1 PLRKLE
7 RARSHRLALQ
17 AVHGLARVDDRT
29 LARQVEEEVRV
40 EALERERECVVV
52 LHDDVADRRVVLGV
66 RMFRL
71 RVHRALEDVLDV
83 GRLHLAAVVK
93 VNAALEEEG
102 VVPVVRRVP
111 PLGEPRDELSVAV
124 HLHERLLDVVEDD
137 RRRRRGGRGRQVEPG
152 RFGHGLHDQAL
163 RRLRRR
169 PRIVSSFAMIS
180 RRLTRSPQP
189 TLKTSP
195 PTEAAR
201 AASRLASTTL
211 SMYVKS
217 RDWAPSPWTSS
228 GFPRRP
234 QRMNRG
240 ITAAYSDFG

>member
-1 PLRKLE
+1 MSPALSAGDEPEHHPVELGQPLDVVVRVAHERDPVAAHPLRKLE
-7 RARSHRLALQ
+7 RARPHRLALQ

-40 EALERERECVVV
+40 EALERERERVVV

-66 RMFRL
+66 RMLRL

-83 GRLHLAAVVK
+83 GRLHLAAVVE
-93 VNAALEEEG
+93 VDAALEEEG

-111 PLGEPRDELSVAV
+111 ALGEPRDELSVAV

-169 PRIVSSFAMIS
+169 RARSLAEDERGEQQGQRVAHPGSLPASSV
-180 RRLTRSPQP
+180 R
-189 TLKTSP
+189 
-195 PTEAAR
+195 
-201 AASRLASTTL
+201 
-211 SMYVKS
+211 
-217 RDWAPSPWTSS
+217 PS
-228 GFPRRP
+228 
-234 QRMNRG
+234 
-240 ITAAYSDFG
+240 